1 MALSTQDALVYLMV
15 VAASSDAAMSEK
27 ELTRIDTLVG
37 RLPVF
42 AGYDR
47 TRLAAVANDC
57 IDALNGEPGLDGVMD
72 TAVDSLPERLQ
83 DTAYAVCVEV
93 TAVDL
98 NLEQEELRML
108 EMLRDRLSLTR
119 LTTAAIEAAARAL
132 HRKA

>member
-1 MALSTQDALVYLMV
+1 MTLSAQDALIYLMV

-47 TRLAAVANDC
+47 TRIGAVANAC
-57 IDALNGEPGLDGVMD
+57 IDQLNGEVGFEGVLDL
-72 TAVDSLPERLQ
+72 AVAALPERLE

-98 NLEQEELRML
+98 SLEQEELRML

-132 HRKA
+132 HRRA